1 MAGTLRG
8 NNIHGGTFQF
18 SSHYPN
24 LHMPAYQVDDSTLVD
39 PGNTACLL
47 DGELVFIGEASGIT
61 GSVRASALTAA
72 NFPTVSDEGG
82 GVFTVQAP
90 ATATDNGTQVR
101 IKHGRRGRGDSQ
113 FFGAVP
119 VVMDYNFEFKY
130 RLIDDGGTYAPG
142 TKLYPVV
149 IANADLPSYVQALTT
164 RDVVGLAPA
173 AEAFPS
179 ANAGQNVEHV
189 AVCRSSKDEYGW
201 IKAVWRPGV
210 SLTP

>member
-47 DGELVFIGEASGIT
+47 DGELVLIGEASGIT
-61 GSVRASALTAA
+61 GSVRASALTAS
-72 NFPTVSDEGG
+72 NFPTV
-82 GVFTVQAP
+82 VANVVTAP
-90 ATATDNGTQVR
+90 APADRIDNGTQVR

-113 FFGAVP
+113 FFGAIP

-164 RDVVGLAPA
+164 RDVVGLTSADR
-173 AEAFPS
+173 AF
-179 ANAGQNVEHV
+179 ATATAGQNVEHV
-189 AVCRSSKDEYGW
+189 AVCRSTKDEYGW
-201 IKAVWRPGV
+201 IKAVWRPGA

>member
-61 GSVRASALTAA
+61 GSVRASALTAD
-72 NFPTVSDEGG
+72 NFPAVDG
-82 GVFTVQAP
+82 GVLQALTTP
-90 ATATDNGTQVR
+90 TDNGTQVR

-130 RLIDDGGTYAPG
+130 RLINDNGTYAPG

-149 IANADLPSYVQALTT
+149 IANVDLPSYVQALTT
-164 RDVVGLAPA
+164 RAVVGLAPA
-173 AEAFPS
+173 AQAFPS

-201 IKAVWRPGV
+201 IKAVWRPGA